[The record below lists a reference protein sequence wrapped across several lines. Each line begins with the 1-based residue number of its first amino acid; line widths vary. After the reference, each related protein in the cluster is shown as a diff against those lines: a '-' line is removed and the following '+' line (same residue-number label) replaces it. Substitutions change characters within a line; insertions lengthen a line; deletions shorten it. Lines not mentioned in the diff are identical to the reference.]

1 MLPLNV
7 QLMKMIPQVKYNNY
21 FDKVD
26 GTTGTYCYT
35 GIMEACNGMLPLN
48 VQLMKMIPQVK
59 YNNYFDKVDG
69 TTGTYCYTGIME
81 ASGCKDE
88 DGELIE
94 QMIQQGSDGI

>member
-7 QLMKMIPQVKYNNY
+7 QLMKMILVKVNYWHIAIIILIKLMVLLAHIAIQVSWKPQIAKIKPV
-21 FDKVD
+21 
-26 GTTGTYCYT
+26 
-35 GIMEACNGMLPLN
+35 MLPLN

-81 ASGCKDE
+81 AS
-88 DGELIE
+88 L
-94 QMIQQGSDGI
+94 QR